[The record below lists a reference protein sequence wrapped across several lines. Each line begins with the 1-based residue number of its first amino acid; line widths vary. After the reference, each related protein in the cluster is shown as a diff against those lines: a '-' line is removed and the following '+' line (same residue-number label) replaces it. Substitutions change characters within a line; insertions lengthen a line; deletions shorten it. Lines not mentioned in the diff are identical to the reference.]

1 MQPTKNGERGIDILY
16 EPEPEIVSLPEVLV
30 DTDCTR
36 HHRDGEC
43 IFACVDTTTVYV
55 GEEKYESLYEY
66 EKECPEE
73 ES

>member
-1 MQPTKNGERGIDILY
+1 MSQ
-16 EPEPEIVSLPEVLV
+16 PEVLV

-36 HHRDGEC
+36 HHRAGEC